1 MGERERRG
9 EVERRGEGE
18 KRRGREKRRGGEE
31 GKRKVVTYLHMISL
45 TEFET

>member
-1 MGERERRG
+1 MVGERERRG

-18 KRRGREKRRGGEE
+18 KRRGGEE
-31 GKRKVVTYLHMISL
+31 GKRKVVTYLHIISL

>member
-9 EVERRGEGE
+9 EVERRGEG
-18 KRRGREKRRGGEE
+18 EKRRGGEE